1 MENRAHALAAGLF
14 ILVLGAAVLFSLLW
28 FSGSHAQR
36 DVHVIVARTSVSG
49 LSPKAVVKLRGV
61 EVGSVESVAFDPADP
76 RQILIRVAIDTAA
89 PLTRGTYAK
98 LGYQGVTGLAFIDL
112 GDEGSDPRPRA
123 RVQEADMPIELRPSL
138 LDQLTSDGPDLLSG
152 LNEAVKRLNTLLAEP
167 NQQRIAQALDAT
179 ARVATQLADR
189 AVELRPTLLGL
200 PALVGHLDQTAV
212 AAEPGLRSATGA
224 AVSIG
229 RLAEDLRARAVV
241 LDSFAIA
248 ASGVNA
254 SVRSVEIGLVGP
266 TGPSG
271 TPLIEDIGQAA
282 RSIDRSAAQLGEQP
296 QSILFGARPARA
308 GPGESGFDAGSERLR

>member
-1 MENRAHALAAGLF
+1 MENRAHALAVGLF
-14 ILVLGAAVLFSLLW
+14 ILVLGAAILFSLLW
-28 FSGSHAQR
+28 FRGSHAQR
-36 DVHVIVARTSVSG
+36 DMHIIVARTSVSG
-49 LSPKAVVKLRGV
+49 LSTKAVVKLRGV

-98 LGYQGVTGLAFIDL
+98 LGYQGITGLAFIDL
-112 GDEGSDPRPRA
+112 GDKGDDPRPRA
-123 RVQEADMPIELRPSL
+123 SGGADLPIELRPSL
-138 LDQLTSDGPDLLSG
+138 LDQLSSNGPELLSG
-152 LNEAVKRLNTLLAEP
+152 LNEAAKRLNALLAEP
-167 NQQRIAQALDAT
+167 NQQRVAQVLDAT
-179 ARVATQLADR
+179 ARAATQLADR

-200 PALVGHLDQTAV
+200 PALLGHLDQAAVTA
-212 AAEPGLRSATGA
+212 ETGLRSATGA

-229 RLAEDLRARAVV
+229 RLAEELRARSVV

-266 TGPSG
+266 AGPSG

-296 QSILFGARPARA
+296 QSILFGERPARP
-308 GPGESGFDAGSERLR
+308 GPGESGFDAGPERLR